1 MKLNIVKHV
10 ILFSLVMI
18 FSGILI
24 WNVYDDRPV
33 QEGMKKSSSRSIK
46 FGMTSSKPKTLAM
59 TSSKPKTLAMTL
71 SKPKT
76 PAMTSSKPKTPA
88 MTSSKLTTETPKAL
102 NAKQEEIRNVCAIA
116 YDRIQKDKERNL
128 QQKLNSCNK
137 KANIV
142 SALGGLIKKKKKA
155 KKKVAQGAQKDIDDM
170 AENVDTA
177 TDYF

>member
-24 WNVYDDRPV
+24 WNVYDGIPV
-33 QEGMKKSSSRSIK
+33 QEGMKKRSSRSIK
-46 FGMTSSKPKTLAM
+46 FGMTSSKPKTH
-59 TSSKPKTLAMTL
+59 AMTL
-71 SKPKT
+71 SKPKILG
-76 PAMTSSKPKTPA
+76 MTSSKPKILG

-128 QQKLNSCNK
+128 QQKLKSCNK

-155 KKKVAQGAQKDIDDM
+155 TKKVAQDAPKNIDDM